1 LEKVYFFNI
10 IPAYLQFFFI
20 PGAIFLL
27 VLNLKTNLF
36 SFLSLAFAVSLVI
49 NYLVVFILSV
59 FGIYNHFI
67 IILIFFLELIYLQSK
82 KNNLKKFFTKV
93 IEITKNNFT
102 TIKNKKFIYLAIAL
116 CLFGIFLNPI
126 FSIFKDNIY
135 GYSQVFL
142 LQDVLEYYAKWA
154 RQWYYNN
161 GIPQTVFFRPQ
172 MWSADISIVYKFF
185 NNEYYEIFTK
195 PIFNIIFIYAVLAII
210 GITLSTTNLIIFYGG
225 LLGIYYSLTGTF
237 TLGNSGY
244 MEIPLALCMLFL
256 VVFFYEIQFKKI
268 ERNQIIFLF
277 PVLLSAIFLTKEIGW
292 IFGIAC
298 IQYVIFYK
306 RLNKEKLNFSSVQI
320 VKMLFIFLLI
330 FTPYYIYAAYNH
342 DIFNFKNP
350 AIQLLTFDT
359 SIHLAAGHGERYLN
373 LSTRIIDGLTKV
385 PQFMGYLS
393 VPLLINALFFIS
405 KDNVVK
411 FVISP
416 FVLVYFAIWLMLMSN
431 EFRYLYPIIILVYL
445 SAFVIIVDFIDLI
458 KSNFFLK
465 YKNLSKKI
473 FFCFL
478 IIFFVLIIL
487 TNKKIYSKNEIL
499 LRIDDKKIMY
509 MNNKEQT
516 ITRKLRLVL
525 KNEKIKSLKIITDIY
540 LLKDLSFSFLD
551 GTNIK
556 YFENLNLINL
566 NDYQYY
572 LSTKNCVKFLN
583 FDFIFKDEQI
593 GCILKNITPK

>member
-1 LEKVYFFNI
+1 MEKVYFFNI